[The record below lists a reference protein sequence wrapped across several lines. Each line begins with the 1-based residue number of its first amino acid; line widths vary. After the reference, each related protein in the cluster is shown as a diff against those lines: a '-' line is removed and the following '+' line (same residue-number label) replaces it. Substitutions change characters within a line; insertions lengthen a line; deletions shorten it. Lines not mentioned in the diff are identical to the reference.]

1 MAKVLFNPVMEQ
13 IRGKIGDLVFRRTSG
28 GMAVM
33 RKTEPAETEPTPAQ
47 QQARERFR
55 LAAAYAA
62 AVAADPARV
71 ALYAPFVN
79 RTRSLRVAA
88 MTDYLTPPEVLAV
101 ETGAY
106 DGAVGDPIVVR
117 AVDDGAVVEVRLTL
131 RDGAGAVLE
140 QGVATAAAGLWTY
153 AATTAVAA
161 GTVVAVEAVA
171 TDRPGNTGRKTVTVT
186 LP

>member
-1 MAKVLFNPVMEQ
+1 
-13 IRGKIGDLVFRRTSG
+13 
-28 GMAVM
+28 
-33 RKTEPAETEPTPAQ
+33 
-47 QQARERFR
+47 
-55 LAAAYAA
+55 
-62 AVAADPARV
+62 
-71 ALYAPFVN
+71 
-79 RTRSLRVAA
+79 

-117 AVDDGAVVEVRLTL
+117 AVDDVAVAEVRVTL

-140 QGVATAAAGLWTY
+140 QGVATAATGIWTY
-153 AATTAVAA
+153 AATTVVAA

-171 TDRPGNTGRKTVTVT
+171 TDRPGNTGRKTVTDT

>member
-33 RKTEPAETEPTPAQ
+33 RKTEPSVAQ
-47 QQARERFR
+47 QHVRERFR
-55 LAAAYAA
+55 LAAAYATQ
-62 AVAADPARV
+62 VQADPVRA
-71 ALYAPFVN
+71 AFYASFVN
-79 RTRSLRVAA
+79 RTRSLRVVA
-88 MTDYLTPPEVLAV
+88 MTDYLTPPEVLGL

-106 DGAVGDPIVVR
+106 GGAVGDPIVVR
-117 AVDDGAVVEVRLTL
+117 AVDDGAVVGVRVTL

-140 QGVATAAAGLWTY
+140 QGAATATTGLWTY

-171 TDRPGNTGRKTVTVT
+171 TDRPGNTGSKTVTVT